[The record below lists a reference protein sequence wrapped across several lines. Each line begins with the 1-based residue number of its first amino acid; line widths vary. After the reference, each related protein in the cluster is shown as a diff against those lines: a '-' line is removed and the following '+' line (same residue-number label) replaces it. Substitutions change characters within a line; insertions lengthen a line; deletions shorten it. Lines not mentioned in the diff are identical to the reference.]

1 MDPKDEI
8 KDVNT
13 EIDEAALDA
22 ELAASLEN
30 VKAGQA
36 LEAAPQGQTAEAD
49 PEGPTGED
57 APTGPTG
64 ETAPTDEAPSD
75 PQATGAT
82 GEDEFR
88 IPNKGKFESD
98 ESYEKRVELFDL
110 VKRRKAANTPEA
122 KAALSEKIAETKG
135 DLKTLGATER
145 FTQNKGEGDPIG
157 QTGEVDPQLA
167 ADQARLK
174 ELGGATKEDIAEM
187 LRHERETAEVQG
199 DLKKFVEK
207 HPDLQDPDV
216 REVFFD
222 FVEKNYVWQGKS
234 GKELVSTLEM
244 ARENMFRPSE
254 SMQDRVLKGAG
265 VAEKVNAMQFPGG
278 SMNRQAFSTEMQ
290 QSIDE
295 MKATGMS
302 EEKAIELLSDD

>member
-13 EIDEAALDA
+13 ENDEAALDA

-30 VKAGQA
+30 VKAGQT
-36 LEAAPQGQTAEAD
+36 LEAAPQDQTAEANT
-49 PEGPTGED
+49 EGPTGED

-122 KAALSEKIAETKG
+122 KEALSEKIAETKG

-187 LRHERETAEVQG
+187 LRQERETAEVQG